1 MLPQQ
6 LRIGLGDVRGFRVRV
21 EDLGL
26 ILQGQVK
33 HFMGI
38 FAESCTTVPVE
49 EAL

>member
-6 LRIGLGDVRGFRVRV
+6 LRIGLGDVRGFRV

-38 FAESCTTVPVE
+38 FAESCTIVRV
-49 EAL
+49 ASL